1 MAEFIPDYSDIVDL
15 DDAEPLEGP
24 DLVQYQ
30 PSIAEKVDEIN
41 RLGMPDNQPC
51 NLIDYFDR
59 NKDIKEKVERIT
71 MAVKEQDGVLYGC
84 ANLTLRE
91 NLTPEEYR
99 VVGQYLR
106 GQYSDGW
113 GESLEQREIKVDGG
127 ELYLHFYV
135 GAGSDFQ
142 IQVKAPENEMQEKQ
156 PKPNPSRPKLKLLG
170 HDGNIFSILGDASR
184 LLRCAGMSEQANEM
198 ADRVHKSGN
207 YYEALGIISE
217 YVETELSDHHEQR
230 RTPRKEVPKKED
242 TCRCAVPVKA
252 FIRFALAQGAVMSG
266 MELLTAIFSIVQGIV
281 INIMSHSGMAGGTV
295 TELPSKIVNKIEAV
309 GMLESIPLWIVTL
322 LGSLLITV
330 LSFVMILTVYGRMFK
345 LYMYTAIA
353 PIPLATFAGEP
364 TQSVGKNFIRSYAG
378 VCLEGAI
385 IALACIIFSVFAASP
400 PAIGDTSLSAVT
412 IVWNYVGELVFNLLV
427 LVGAVKASDRIVKE
441 IMGL

>member
-1 MAEFIPDYSDIVDL
+1 MPIKEKIEVEMLSPLMAEFIPDYSDIVDL

-51 NLIDYFDR
+51 NLIDYLTEIR
-59 NKDIKEKVERIT
+59 TLGKSGTHYNGG
-71 MAVKEQDGVLYGC
+71 KEQDGVLYGC

-142 IQVKAPENEMQEKQ
+142 IQVKAPENEMQEQQ

-217 YVETELSDHHEQR
+217 YVE
-230 RTPRKEVPKKED
+230 PN
-242 TCRCAVPVKA
+242 CR
-252 FIRFALAQGAVMSG
+252 
-266 MELLTAIFSIVQGIV
+266 
-281 INIMSHSGMAGGTV
+281 
-295 TELPSKIVNKIEAV
+295 
-309 GMLESIPLWIVTL
+309 
-322 LGSLLITV
+322 ITV
-330 LSFVMILTVYGRMFK
+330 NSAEHREKKYQKKR
-345 LYMYTAIA
+345 
-353 PIPLATFAGEP
+353 IPADEQFP
-364 TQSVGKNFIRSYAG
+364 
-378 VCLEGAI
+378 
-385 IALACIIFSVFAASP
+385 
-400 PAIGDTSLSAVT
+400 
-412 IVWNYVGELVFNLLV
+412 
-427 LVGAVKASDRIVKE
+427 
-441 IMGL
+441 

>member
-1 MAEFIPDYSDIVDL
+1 MPIKEKIEVEMLSPLMAEFIPDYSDIVDL

-30 PSIAEKVDEIN
+30 SSIAEKVDEIN

-142 IQVKAPENEMQEKQ
+142 IQVKAPENEMQEQQ

-198 ADRVHKSGN
+198 AERVHKSGN

-217 YVETELSDHHEQR
+217 YVETELSDYREQR

-242 TCRCAVPVKA
+242 TYR
-252 FIRFALAQGAVMSG
+252 
-266 MELLTAIFSIVQGIV
+266 
-281 INIMSHSGMAGGTV
+281 
-295 TELPSKIVNKIEAV
+295 
-309 GMLESIPLWIVTL
+309 
-322 LGSLLITV
+322 
-330 LSFVMILTVYGRMFK
+330 
-345 LYMYTAIA
+345 
-353 PIPLATFAGEP
+353 
-364 TQSVGKNFIRSYAG
+364 
-378 VCLEGAI
+378 
-385 IALACIIFSVFAASP
+385 
-400 PAIGDTSLSAVT
+400 
-412 IVWNYVGELVFNLLV
+412 
-427 LVGAVKASDRIVKE
+427 
-441 IMGL
+441 